1 MARARFVLVHGAF
14 QGGWVWKDVA
24 WRLQSSGHEAHTPT
38 LSGCGYLSNG
48 FREGLGLHDY
58 IQDVSNYFFFHDLT
72 DVILV
77 AHSYSGM
84 VCAAVAQRMPQLIR
98 RLVFVDAVIPESNRS
113 FADLGGET
121 FQSMLDAHRTANW
134 KVRPWPLPVFG
145 VPENLTDWFAPR
157 LRDFPEA
164 AFTSAFPGEFGFD
177 PASSAFFACSATR
190 NPLIRSMAGRAGQ
203 LGWPVASL
211 DSDHSPMTTHPAQ
224 LAELL
229 SALAL

>member
-1 MARARFVLVHGAF
+1 MASFVLVHGAF
-14 QGGWVWKDVA
+14 QGGWVWKDVVA
-24 WRLQSSGHEAHTPT
+24 RLQAAGHDAHVPT

-48 FREGLGLHDY
+48 FKEGLGLHAY

-113 FADLGGET
+113 FADLGGEA
-121 FQSMLDAHRTANW
+121 FQSMLEVHRTANW

-145 VPENLTDWFAPR
+145 VPENRADWFAPR

-164 AFTSAFPGEFGFD
+164 AFTALFPGEFD
-177 PASSAFFACSATR
+177 PGSVSSAFVACGATR
-190 NPLIRSMAGRAGQ
+190 NPLIRSMADRAGQ
-203 LGWPVASL
+203 LGWPVSSL

-224 LAELL
+224 LADLL
-229 SALAL
+229 RGFAP